1 MSGEIT
7 EEFDYN
13 MSLFFLFFGGN
24 ESSLDQMFFATRSR
38 RMLKVGELW
47 SLWREGSK
55 PCVKAERSVIFEKV
69 VKC

>member
-1 MSGEIT
+1 MSVGIMEK
-7 EEFDYN
+7 FDCN
-13 MSLFFLFFGGN
+13 LSLFSGGS
-24 ESSLDQMFFATRSR
+24 EFSLDQMFFATRSR

-55 PCVKAERSVIFEKV
+55 PCVKGKTKCYFEKA